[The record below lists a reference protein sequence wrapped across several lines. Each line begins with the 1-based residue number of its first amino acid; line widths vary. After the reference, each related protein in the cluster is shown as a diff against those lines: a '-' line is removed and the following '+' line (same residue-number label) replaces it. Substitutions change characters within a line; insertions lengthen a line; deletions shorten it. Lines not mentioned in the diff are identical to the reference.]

1 MNEARLE
8 ELKKILNERRQN
20 LEQGSR
26 ENSDA
31 QNFDTSKS
39 VSSNLNASNFNA
51 LDLNS
56 TNSKAL
62 NSNDQNSDKLNLN
75 VECCRKFQ
83 NSNSDDAASNK
94 NSKTGARDYDKD
106 PIVIKNYSIM
116 HLLFYIIIAI
126 IIPSIFIKILYNKG
140 LIDLYYGSRTYLLY
154 NQNST
159 FILSILFLCLF
170 ALYCYFAKENDIII
184 NNSHITYFKNIS
196 SGLEIFKI
204 NNDSFIKKNY
214 KLKINVLC
222 FILCLISL
230 LSGFGYQEI
239 IFVVSILV
247 VRFLPILLFSILQNK
262 KFEFYNPGYLYIKTR
277 TGKQIVPLVSKK
289 DTKEV
294 REYFLNKLDIDI
306 SDKINYFM

>member
-1 MNEARLE
+1 MNEARLK

-20 LEQGSR
+20 LEQGSQ

-31 QNFDTSKS
+31 QNFDTSNS
-39 VSSNLNASNFNA
+39 NASNS
-51 LDLNS
+51 DNS
-56 TNSKAL
+56 
-62 NSNDQNSDKLNLN
+62 NLN
-75 VECCRKFQ
+75 VEENLKFQ
-83 NSNSDDAASNK
+83 NSDFDEAASNK
-94 NSKTGARDYDKD
+94 NSRTGAKDYDKD
-106 PIVIKNYSIM
+106 PIVIKNYNIM

-140 LIDLYYGSRTYLLY
+140 LIDLYYGGRTYLLY

-170 ALYCYFAKENDIII
+170 ALYCYFVKENDIII
-184 NNSHITYFKNIS
+184 NNSHITYFKNMS

-239 IFVVSILV
+239 IFVASILV
-247 VRFLPILLFSILQNK
+247 VRFLPIFLFSILQNK

-277 TGKQIVPLVSKK
+277 TGKQIIPLVSKK

-306 SDKINYFM
+306 SDKVNYFM

>member
-1 MNEARLE
+1 MNEAE
-8 ELKKILNERRQN
+8 SKELKKILNERRQN
-20 LEQGSR
+20 VEQGS
-26 ENSDA
+26 EGNYDA
-31 QNFDTSKS
+31 QNFDALNFDTSKS
-39 VSSNLNASNFNA
+39 
-51 LDLNS
+51 DNS
-56 TNSKAL
+56 
-62 NSNDQNSDKLNLN
+62 NLN
-75 VECCRKFQ
+75 VEGNLKFQ
-83 NSNSDDAASNK
+83 NSDSDDATPNK
-94 NSKTGARDYDKD
+94 NSKTEARDYDKE

-140 LIDLYYGSRTYLLY
+140 LMDLYYGGRTYLPY

-159 FILSILFLCLF
+159 FILSVLFLCLF

-184 NNSHITYFKNIS
+184 NNSHMTYFKNIS

-239 IFVVSILV
+239 IFVISILV
-247 VRFLPILLFSILQNK
+247 VRFLPIFLFSILQNK
-262 KFEFYNPGYLYIKTR
+262 KFEFYNPGYLCIKTR
-277 TGKQIVPLVSKK
+277 TEIQIVPLVSKK

-306 SDKINYFM
+306 SDKVNYFM

>member
-1 MNEARLE
+1 MNEAE
-8 ELKKILNERRQN
+8 SKELKKILNERRQN
-20 LEQGSR
+20 VEQGSR

-31 QNFDTSKS
+31 QNFDALNFDTSKS
-39 VSSNLNASNFNA
+39 
-51 LDLNS
+51 DNS
-56 TNSKAL
+56 
-62 NSNDQNSDKLNLN
+62 NLN
-75 VECCRKFQ
+75 VEGNLKFQ
-83 NSNSDDAASNK
+83 NSDSDDATPNK
-94 NSKTGARDYDKD
+94 NSKTEARDYDKE

-140 LIDLYYGSRTYLLY
+140 LMDLYYGGRTYLLY

-159 FILSILFLCLF
+159 FILSVLFLCLF

-184 NNSHITYFKNIS
+184 NNSHMTYFKNIS

-239 IFVVSILV
+239 IFVISILV
-247 VRFLPILLFSILQNK
+247 VRFLPIFLFSILQNK
-262 KFEFYNPGYLYIKTR
+262 KFEFYNPGYLCIKTR
-277 TGKQIVPLVSKK
+277 TEIQIVPLVSKK

-306 SDKINYFM
+306 SDKVNYFM

>member
-1 MNEARLE
+1 MNEARLK

-20 LEQGSR
+20 LEQGS
-26 ENSDA
+26 EGNCDA
-31 QNFDTSKS
+31 QNFDVLNFDTSKS
-39 VSSNLNASNFNA
+39 DNSNLNIEG
-51 LDLNS
+51 
-56 TNSKAL
+56 
-62 NSNDQNSDKLNLN
+62 NL
-75 VECCRKFQ
+75 KFQ

-94 NSKTGARDYDKD
+94 NSKTGARDYDKN
-106 PIVIKNYSIM
+106 PIVIKNYNIM

-126 IIPSIFIKILYNKG
+126 IISSIFIKILYNKG
-140 LIDLYYGSRTYLLY
+140 LIDLYYGGRTYLLY

-159 FILSILFLCLF
+159 FILSVLFLCLF

-204 NNDSFIKKNY
+204 NNDSFIKENY

-239 IFVVSILV
+239 IFVISILI
-247 VRFLPILLFSILQNK
+247 VRFLPIFLFSIFQNK
-262 KFEFYNPGYLYIKTR
+262 KFKFYNPGYLCIKTR

-306 SDKINYFM
+306 SDKVNYFM

>member
-1 MNEARLE
+1 MNEAKPW

-20 LEQGSR
+20 LERGSR

-31 QNFDTSKS
+31 QNFDTS
-39 VSSNLNASNFNA
+39 NC
-51 LDLNS
+51 DNS
-56 TNSKAL
+56 
-62 NSNDQNSDKLNLN
+62 NLN
-75 VECCRKFQ
+75 VEENLKFQ
-83 NSNSDDAASNK
+83 NSDSDEAASNK

-106 PIVIKNYSIM
+106 PIVIKNYNIM

-140 LIDLYYGSRTYLLY
+140 LIDLYYGGRTYLLY

-204 NNDSFIKKNY
+204 DNNSFIKKNY
-214 KLKINVLC
+214 KFKINVLC

-230 LSGFGYQEI
+230 SSGFGYQEI
-239 IFVVSILV
+239 IFVVSIFF
-247 VRFLPILLFSILQNK
+247 VRFLPIFLFSILQNK

-277 TGKQIVPLVSKK
+277 TGK
-289 DTKEV
+289 
-294 REYFLNKLDIDI
+294 
-306 SDKINYFM
+306 

>member
-8 ELKKILNERRQN
+8 KLKRLLDGRRQN

-31 QNFDTSKS
+31 QNFDTSNCDN
-39 VSSNLNASNFNA
+39 SNLN
-51 LDLNS
+51 LEE
-56 TNSKAL
+56 
-62 NSNDQNSDKLNLN
+62 NL
-75 VECCRKFQ
+75 KFQ
-83 NSNSDDAASNK
+83 NSDSDEAASNK

-106 PIVIKNYSIM
+106 PIVIKNYNIM

-140 LIDLYYGSRTYLLY
+140 LIDLYYGGRTYLLY

-204 NNDSFIKKNY
+204 DNNSFIKKNY
-214 KLKINVLC
+214 KFKINVLC

-230 LSGFGYQEI
+230 SSGFGYQEI
-239 IFVVSILV
+239 IFVVSIFF
-247 VRFLPILLFSILQNK
+247 VRFLPIFLFSILQNK

-277 TGKQIVPLVSKK
+277 TGKQIIPLVSKK

-294 REYFLNKLDIDI
+294 REYFLNKLNIDI
-306 SDKINYFM
+306 GDKVNYFM

>member
-1 MNEARLE
+1 MNEAKPK

-20 LEQGSR
+20 LEQGSQ

-31 QNFDTSKS
+31 QNFDA
-39 VSSNLNASNFNA
+39 LNFDTSNF
-51 LDLNS
+51 DNS
-56 TNSKAL
+56 
-62 NSNDQNSDKLNLN
+62 NLN
-75 VECCRKFQ
+75 VEENLKFQ
-83 NSNSDDAASNK
+83 NSNSDDAAPNK

-106 PIVIKNYSIM
+106 PIVIKNYNIM

-140 LIDLYYGSRTYLLY
+140 LIDLYYGGRTYLLY

-159 FILSILFLCLF
+159 FILSVLFLCLF

-204 NNDSFIKKNY
+204 DNDSFIKKNY

-222 FILCLISL
+222 FILCFISL

-247 VRFLPILLFSILQNK
+247 VRFLPIFLFSMLYDK
-262 KFEFYNPGYLYIKTR
+262 KFEFYNPGYLYIKTK
-277 TGKQIVPLVSKK
+277 TGKQIIPLVSKK

-294 REYFLNKLDIDI
+294 REYFLNKLNIDI
-306 SDKINYFM
+306 GDKVNYFM

>member
-8 ELKKILNERRQN
+8 ELKKILNERHQN
-20 LEQGSR
+20 LEQGS
-26 ENSDA
+26 EGNYDA
-31 QNFDTSKS
+31 QNFDALNFDTSKS
-39 VSSNLNASNFNA
+39 DNSNLNIEG
-51 LDLNS
+51 
-56 TNSKAL
+56 
-62 NSNDQNSDKLNLN
+62 NL
-75 VECCRKFQ
+75 KFQ

-140 LIDLYYGSRTYLLY
+140 LIDLYYGGRTYLLY
-154 NQNST
+154 NQNLT
-159 FILSILFLCLF
+159 FILSVLFLCLL
-170 ALYCYFAKENDIII
+170 ALYCYFAKEKDIII

-214 KLKINVLC
+214 KLRINVLC

-230 LSGFGYQEI
+230 LSGFVYQKI
-239 IFVVSILV
+239 IFVISILV
-247 VRFLPILLFSILQNK
+247 VRFLPIFLFSILQNK
-262 KFEFYNPGYLYIKTR
+262 KFEFYNPGYLCIKTR
-277 TGKQIVPLVSKK
+277 TGKQIVPLVSKE

-294 REYFLNKLDIDI
+294 REYFLNKLNIDI
-306 SDKINYFM
+306 IDKVNYFM

>member
-20 LEQGSR
+20 LEQGSQ
-26 ENSDA
+26 ENSDV
-31 QNFDTSKS
+31 QNFDVSKS
-39 VSSNLNASNFNA
+39 DNSNLNIEG
-51 LDLNS
+51 
-56 TNSKAL
+56 
-62 NSNDQNSDKLNLN
+62 NL
-75 VECCRKFQ
+75 KFQ

-140 LIDLYYGSRTYLLY
+140 LIDLYYGGRTYLLY

-159 FILSILFLCLF
+159 FILSVLFLCLF

-184 NNSHITYFKNIS
+184 NNLHITYFKNIS

-204 NNDSFIKKNY
+204 NNDNFIKKNY
-214 KLKINVLC
+214 KLRINVLC

-239 IFVVSILV
+239 IFVISILV
-247 VRFLPILLFSILQNK
+247 VRFLPIFLFSILQNK

-277 TGKQIVPLVSKK
+277 TGKKIVPLVSKK

-294 REYFLNKLDIDI
+294 REYFLNKLNIDI
-306 SDKINYFM
+306 IDKVNYFM

>member
-1 MNEARLE
+1 MNEAKPK

-20 LEQGSR
+20 VEQGSQ

-31 QNFDTSKS
+31 QNFDVSKS
-39 VSSNLNASNFNA
+39 DNSNLNIEG
-51 LDLNS
+51 
-56 TNSKAL
+56 
-62 NSNDQNSDKLNLN
+62 NL
-75 VECCRKFQ
+75 KFQ

-140 LIDLYYGSRTYLLY
+140 LIDLYYGGRTYLLY

-159 FILSILFLCLF
+159 FILSVLFLCLF

-204 NNDSFIKKNY
+204 DNDSFIKKNY

-239 IFVVSILV
+239 IFVISILV
-247 VRFLPILLFSILQNK
+247 VRFLPIFLFSILQNK
-262 KFEFYNPGYLYIKTR
+262 KFEFYNPGYLCIKTR
-277 TGKQIVPLVSKK
+277 TGKQIVPLVSKE
-289 DTKEV
+289 DTKDV
-294 REYFLNKLDIDI
+294 REYFLNKLNIDI
-306 SDKINYFM
+306 IDKVNYFM

>member
-1 MNEARLE
+1 MNEARLK

-20 LEQGSR
+20 VEQGSQ

-31 QNFDTSKS
+31 QNFDVSKS
-39 VSSNLNASNFNA
+39 DNSNLNIEG
-51 LDLNS
+51 
-56 TNSKAL
+56 
-62 NSNDQNSDKLNLN
+62 NL
-75 VECCRKFQ
+75 KFQ

-140 LIDLYYGSRTYLLY
+140 LIDLYYGGRTYLLY

-159 FILSILFLCLF
+159 FILSVLFLCLF

-184 NNSHITYFKNIS
+184 NNLHITYFKNIS

-204 NNDSFIKKNY
+204 DNDSFIKKNY

-239 IFVVSILV
+239 IFVASILV
-247 VRFLPILLFSILQNK
+247 VRFLPIFLFSMLYNK

-277 TGKQIVPLVSKK
+277 TGKQIIPLVSKK

-294 REYFLNKLDIDI
+294 REYFLNKLNIDI
-306 SDKINYFM
+306 SDKVNYFM

>member
-1 MNEARLE
+1 MNEARLK

-20 LEQGSR
+20 LEQGSQ

-31 QNFDTSKS
+31 QNFDTLNFDTSKS
-39 VSSNLNASNFNA
+39 DTS
-51 LDLNS
+51 
-56 TNSKAL
+56 
-62 NSNDQNSDKLNLN
+62 NLN
-75 VECCRKFQ
+75 VEGNLKFQ
-83 NSNSDDAASNK
+83 NSNSDDAAPNK

-106 PIVIKNYSIM
+106 PIVIKNYNIM

-140 LIDLYYGSRTYLLY
+140 LIDLYYGGRTYLLY

-159 FILSILFLCLF
+159 FILSVLFLCLF

-204 NNDSFIKKNY
+204 DNDSFIKKNY

-230 LSGFGYQEI
+230 LSGFVYQKI
-239 IFVVSILV
+239 IFVISILV
-247 VRFLPILLFSILQNK
+247 VRFLPIFLFSMLYDK
-262 KFEFYNPGYLYIKTR
+262 KFEFYNPGYLYIKTK
-277 TGKQIVPLVSKK
+277 TGKQIIPLVSKK

-294 REYFLNKLDIDI
+294 REYFLNKLNIDI
-306 SDKINYFM
+306 IDKVNYFM

>member
-20 LEQGSR
+20 LEQGSQ
-26 ENSDA
+26 ENSDV
-31 QNFDTSKS
+31 QNFDVSKS
-39 VSSNLNASNFNA
+39 DNSNLNIEG
-51 LDLNS
+51 
-56 TNSKAL
+56 
-62 NSNDQNSDKLNLN
+62 NL
-75 VECCRKFQ
+75 KFQ

-140 LIDLYYGSRTYLLY
+140 LIDLYYGGRTYLLY

-159 FILSILFLCLF
+159 FILSVLFLCLF

-184 NNSHITYFKNIS
+184 NNLHITYFKNIS

-204 NNDSFIKKNY
+204 NNDNFIKKNY
-214 KLKINVLC
+214 KLRINVLC

-239 IFVVSILV
+239 IFVISILV
-247 VRFLPILLFSILQNK
+247 VRFLPIFLFSILQNK

-277 TGKQIVPLVSKK
+277 TGKQIIPLVSKK

-294 REYFLNKLDIDI
+294 REYFLNKLNIDI
-306 SDKINYFM
+306 IDKVNYFM

>member
-1 MNEARLE
+1 MNEAKLE

-20 LEQGSR
+20 LEQGSQ

-31 QNFDTSKS
+31 QNFDALNFDTSKS
-39 VSSNLNASNFNA
+39 DTS
-51 LDLNS
+51 
-56 TNSKAL
+56 
-62 NSNDQNSDKLNLN
+62 NLN
-75 VECCRKFQ
+75 VEGNLKFQ

-106 PIVIKNYSIM
+106 PIIIKDYNIM
-116 HLLFYIIIAI
+116 HLLFYIITAI

-140 LIDLYYGSRTYLLY
+140 LIDLYYGGRTYLLY

-204 NNDSFIKKNY
+204 NNDNFIKENY

-239 IFVVSILV
+239 IFVISILV
-247 VRFLPILLFSILQNK
+247 VRFLSIFLFSILQNK
-262 KFEFYNPGYLYIKTR
+262 ALYLPLPLKSVQRRRLWSPFYNFPY
-277 TGKQIVPLVSKK
+277 TGKSL
-289 DTKEV
+289 
-294 REYFLNKLDIDI
+294 
-306 SDKINYFM
+306 

>member
-20 LEQGSR
+20 LEQGSQ
-26 ENSDA
+26 ENYDA
-31 QNFDTSKS
+31 QNFDTLNFDT
-39 VSSNLNASNFNA
+39 SNL
-51 LDLNS
+51 DNS
-56 TNSKAL
+56 
-62 NSNDQNSDKLNLN
+62 NLN
-75 VECCRKFQ
+75 VEENLKFQ

-94 NSKTGARDYDKD
+94 NSRTQARDYDKD
-106 PIVIKNYSIM
+106 PIIIKNYNIM

-140 LIDLYYGSRTYLLY
+140 LIDLYYGGRTYLLY

-239 IFVVSILV
+239 IFIASILV
-247 VRFLPILLFSILQNK
+247 VRFLPIFLFSILQNK

-277 TGKQIVPLVSKK
+277 TGKQIIPLVSKK

-294 REYFLNKLDIDI
+294 REYFLNKLNIDI
-306 SDKINYFM
+306 GDKVNYFM

>member
-8 ELKKILNERRQN
+8 KLKRLLDGRRQN

-31 QNFDTSKS
+31 QNFDTS
-39 VSSNLNASNFNA
+39 NC
-51 LDLNS
+51 DNS
-56 TNSKAL
+56 
-62 NSNDQNSDKLNLN
+62 NLN
-75 VECCRKFQ
+75 VEENLKFQ
-83 NSNSDDAASNK
+83 NSDSDEAASNK

-106 PIVIKNYSIM
+106 PIVIKNYNIM

-140 LIDLYYGSRTYLLY
+140 LTDLYYGGRTYLLY

-159 FILSILFLCLF
+159 FILSILFLCLL

-204 NNDSFIKKNY
+204 NNGSFIKKNY
-214 KLKINVLC
+214 KLRINVLC

-230 LSGFGYQEI
+230 LSGFGYQGI
-239 IFVVSILV
+239 IFVVSIIF

-277 TGKQIVPLVSKK
+277 TGKQIIPLVSKK

>member
-8 ELKKILNERRQN
+8 ELKKILNERHQN
-20 LEQGSR
+20 LEQGSQ
-26 ENSDA
+26 EYFNAQNFDA
-31 QNFDTSKS
+31 LNFDTSKS
-39 VSSNLNASNFNA
+39 DTSNLNIEG
-51 LDLNS
+51 
-56 TNSKAL
+56 
-62 NSNDQNSDKLNLN
+62 NL
-75 VECCRKFQ
+75 KFQ
-83 NSNSDDAASNK
+83 NSNSDDAAPNK

-106 PIVIKNYSIM
+106 PIVIKNYNIM

-140 LIDLYYGSRTYLLY
+140 LIDLYYGGRTYLLY

-159 FILSILFLCLF
+159 FILSVLFLCLF

-239 IFVVSILV
+239 IFVASILV
-247 VRFLPILLFSILQNK
+247 VRFLPIFLFSMLYNK
-262 KFEFYNPGYLYIKTR
+262 KFEFYNPGYLCIKTR
-277 TGKQIVPLVSKK
+277 TGKQIIPLVSKK

-294 REYFLNKLDIDI
+294 REYFLNKLNIDI
-306 SDKINYFM
+306 IDKVNYFM

>member
-1 MNEARLE
+1 MNEARLK

-20 LEQGSR
+20 VEQGSQ

-31 QNFDTSKS
+31 QNFDVSKS
-39 VSSNLNASNFNA
+39 DNSNLNIEG
-51 LDLNS
+51 
-56 TNSKAL
+56 
-62 NSNDQNSDKLNLN
+62 NL
-75 VECCRKFQ
+75 KFQ

-140 LIDLYYGSRTYLLY
+140 LIDLYYGGRTYLLY

-159 FILSILFLCLF
+159 FILSVLFLCLF

-239 IFVVSILV
+239 IFVISILV
-247 VRFLPILLFSILQNK
+247 VRFLPIFLFSILQNK
-262 KFEFYNPGYLYIKTR
+262 KFEFYNPGYLCIKTR
-277 TGKQIVPLVSKK
+277 TGKQIVPLVSKE
-289 DTKEV
+289 DTKDV
-294 REYFLNKLDIDI
+294 REYFLNKLNIDI
-306 SDKINYFM
+306 IDKVNYFM

>member
-1 MNEARLE
+1 MNEAKLE
-8 ELKKILNERRQN
+8 ELKKILNERHQN
-20 LEQGSR
+20 LEQGSQ

-31 QNFDTSKS
+31 QNFDALNFDTSKS
-39 VSSNLNASNFNA
+39 DTS
-51 LDLNS
+51 
-56 TNSKAL
+56 
-62 NSNDQNSDKLNLN
+62 NLN
-75 VECCRKFQ
+75 VEGNLKFQ

-106 PIVIKNYSIM
+106 PIIIKDYNIM
-116 HLLFYIIIAI
+116 HLLFYIITAI

-140 LIDLYYGSRTYLLY
+140 LIDLYYGGRTYLLY

-170 ALYCYFAKENDIII
+170 TLYCYFAKENDIII

-204 NNDSFIKKNY
+204 NNDNFIKENY

-239 IFVVSILV
+239 IFVISILV
-247 VRFLPILLFSILQNK
+247 VRFLSIFLFSILQNK
-262 KFEFYNPGYLYIKTR
+262 KFEFYNPGHLCIKTR

-294 REYFLNKLDIDI
+294 REYFLNKLNIDI
-306 SDKINYFM
+306 GDKVNYFM

>member
-8 ELKKILNERRQN
+8 ELKKILNKRHQN
-20 LEQGSR
+20 LEQGSQ

-31 QNFDTSKS
+31 QNFDVSKS
-39 VSSNLNASNFNA
+39 DNSNLNIEG
-51 LDLNS
+51 
-56 TNSKAL
+56 
-62 NSNDQNSDKLNLN
+62 NL
-75 VECCRKFQ
+75 KFQ

-140 LIDLYYGSRTYLLY
+140 LIDLYYGGRTYLLY

-159 FILSILFLCLF
+159 FILSVLFLCLF

-196 SGLEIFKI
+196 NGLEIFKI
-204 NNDSFIKKNY
+204 DNDSFIKKNY

-239 IFVVSILV
+239 IFVISILV
-247 VRFLPILLFSILQNK
+247 VRFLPIFLFSILQNK
-262 KFEFYNPGYLYIKTR
+262 KFEFYNPGYLCIKTR
-277 TGKQIVPLVSKK
+277 TGKQMVPLVSKE
-289 DTKEV
+289 DTKDV
-294 REYFLNKLDIDI
+294 REYFLNKLNIDI
-306 SDKINYFM
+306 IDKVNYFRLC

>member
-8 ELKKILNERRQN
+8 KLKRLLDGRRQN

-31 QNFDTSKS
+31 QNFDTS
-39 VSSNLNASNFNA
+39 NC
-51 LDLNS
+51 DNS
-56 TNSKAL
+56 
-62 NSNDQNSDKLNLN
+62 NLN
-75 VECCRKFQ
+75 VEENLKFQ
-83 NSNSDDAASNK
+83 NSDSDEAASNK

-106 PIVIKNYSIM
+106 PIVIKNYNIM

-140 LIDLYYGSRTYLLY
+140 LIDLYYGGRTYLLY

-159 FILSILFLCLF
+159 FILSVLFLCLF

-184 NNSHITYFKNIS
+184 NNSHITYFKNML

-204 NNDSFIKKNY
+204 DNNSFIKKNY
-214 KLKINVLC
+214 KFKINVLC

-239 IFVVSILV
+239 IFVASIFF
-247 VRFLPILLFSILQNK
+247 VRFLPIFLFSILQNK

-277 TGKQIVPLVSKK
+277 TGKQIIPLVSKK

-294 REYFLNKLDIDI
+294 REYFLNKLNIDI
-306 SDKINYFM
+306 SDKVNYFM

>member
-1 MNEARLE
+1 MNEAKPW
-8 ELKKILNERRQN
+8 ELKKVLNERRQN
-20 LEQGSR
+20 LEQGSQ

-31 QNFDTSKS
+31 QNFDTSNS
-39 VSSNLNASNFNA
+39 NASNS
-51 LDLNS
+51 DNS
-56 TNSKAL
+56 
-62 NSNDQNSDKLNLN
+62 NLN
-75 VECCRKFQ
+75 VEENLKFQ

-106 PIVIKNYSIM
+106 PIIIKNYNIM

-126 IIPSIFIKILYNKG
+126 IIPSIFIKILYNKS
-140 LIDLYYGSRTYLLY
+140 LIDLYYGGRTYLLY

-170 ALYCYFAKENDIII
+170 ALYCYFTKENDIII

-204 NNDSFIKKNY
+204 NNDSLIKENY
-214 KLKINVLC
+214 KFKINVLC
-222 FILCLISL
+222 FILYLIFLS
-230 LSGFGYQEI
+230 SGFGYQEI
-239 IFVVSILV
+239 IFVISILV
-247 VRFLPILLFSILQNK
+247 VRFLPIFLFSMLYNK

-277 TGKQIVPLVSKK
+277 TGKQIIPLVSKK

-294 REYFLNKLDIDI
+294 REYFLNKLNIDI
-306 SDKINYFM
+306 GDKVNYFM

>member
-1 MNEARLE
+1 MNEAKPK

-20 LEQGSR
+20 LEQGSGG
-26 ENSDA
+26 NYDA
-31 QNFDTSKS
+31 QNFD
-39 VSSNLNASNFNA
+39 
-51 LDLNS
+51 
-56 TNSKAL
+56 AL
-62 NSNDQNSDKLNLN
+62 NFDTSESDNSNLN
-75 VECCRKFQ
+75 VEGNLKFQ
-83 NSNSDDAASNK
+83 NSDSDDATPNK
-94 NSKTGARDYDKD
+94 NSKTEARDYDKE

-140 LIDLYYGSRTYLLY
+140 LMDLYYGGRTYLLY

-159 FILSILFLCLF
+159 FILSVLFLCLF

-184 NNSHITYFKNIS
+184 NNSHMTYFKNIS

-239 IFVVSILV
+239 IFVISILV
-247 VRFLPILLFSILQNK
+247 VRFLPIFLFSILQNK
-262 KFEFYNPGYLYIKTR
+262 KFEFYNPGYLCIKTR
-277 TGKQIVPLVSKK
+277 TEIQIVPLVSKK

-306 SDKINYFM
+306 SDKVNYFM

>member
-1 MNEARLE
+1 MNEAKPK

-20 LEQGSR
+20 VEQGSQ

-31 QNFDTSKS
+31 QNFDVSKS
-39 VSSNLNASNFNA
+39 DNSNLNIEG
-51 LDLNS
+51 
-56 TNSKAL
+56 
-62 NSNDQNSDKLNLN
+62 NL
-75 VECCRKFQ
+75 KFQ

-140 LIDLYYGSRTYLLY
+140 LIDLYYDGRTYLLY

-159 FILSILFLCLF
+159 FILSVLFLCLF

-230 LSGFGYQEI
+230 LSGFGYQKI
-239 IFVVSILV
+239 IFVISILV
-247 VRFLPILLFSILQNK
+247 VRFLPIFLFSILQNK
-262 KFEFYNPGYLYIKTR
+262 KFEFYNPGYLCIKTR
-277 TGKQIVPLVSKK
+277 TGKQIVPLVSKE
-289 DTKEV
+289 DTKDV
-294 REYFLNKLDIDI
+294 REYFLNKLNIDI
-306 SDKINYFM
+306 IDKVNYFM

>member
-1 MNEARLE
+1 MNEAKLE

-20 LEQGSR
+20 LEQGLQK
-26 ENSDA
+26 NFNA
-31 QNFDTSKS
+31 QNFDASKS

-126 IIPSIFIKILYNKG
+126 IIPSIFIKILCNKG
-140 LIDLYYGSRTYLLY
+140 LIDLYYGGRTYLLY

-159 FILSILFLCLF
+159 FILSVLFLCLF
-170 ALYCYFAKENDIII
+170 ALYCYFAKGNDIII
-184 NNSHITYFKNIS
+184 NNSYITYFKNIS

-214 KLKINVLC
+214 KLRINVLC

-230 LSGFGYQEI
+230 LSGFGYQGI
-239 IFVVSILV
+239 IFVVSIIF

-262 KFEFYNPGYLYIKTR
+262 KFEFYNPGYLCIKTR
-277 TGKQIVPLVSKK
+277 TVKQIIPLVSKK
-289 DTKEV
+289 RYK
-294 REYFLNKLDIDI
+294 RGKRIFFK
-306 SDKINYFM
+306 

>member
-1 MNEARLE
+1 MNEAE
-8 ELKKILNERRQN
+8 SKELKKILNERRQN
-20 LEQGSR
+20 VEQGS
-26 ENSDA
+26 EGNYDA
-31 QNFDTSKS
+31 QNFDALNFDTSKS
-39 VSSNLNASNFNA
+39 
-51 LDLNS
+51 DNS
-56 TNSKAL
+56 
-62 NSNDQNSDKLNLN
+62 NLN
-75 VECCRKFQ
+75 VEGNLKFQ
-83 NSNSDDAASNK
+83 NSDSDDATPNK
-94 NSKTGARDYDKD
+94 NSKTEARDYDKE

-140 LIDLYYGSRTYLLY
+140 LMDLYYGGRTYLLY

-159 FILSILFLCLF
+159 FILSVLFLCLF

-204 NNDSFIKKNY
+204 DNDSFIKKNY

-239 IFVVSILV
+239 IFVVSIFF
-247 VRFLPILLFSILQNK
+247 VRFLPIFLFSILQNK

-277 TGKQIVPLVSKK
+277 TGKQIIPLVSKK

-294 REYFLNKLDIDI
+294 REYFLNKLNIDI
-306 SDKINYFM
+306 SDKVNYFM

>member
-1 MNEARLE
+1 MNEAKLK
-8 ELKKILNERRQN
+8 ELKKILNQRRQN

-31 QNFDTSKS
+31 QNFDALNFDTSKS
-39 VSSNLNASNFNA
+39 N
-51 LDLNS
+51 NS
-56 TNSKAL
+56 
-62 NSNDQNSDKLNLN
+62 NLN
-75 VECCRKFQ
+75 VEGNLKFQ
-83 NSNSDDAASNK
+83 NLNSDDAASNK
-94 NSKTGARDYDKD
+94 NYKTGARDYDKE
-106 PIVIKNYSIM
+106 PIVIKDYNIM
-116 HLLFYIIIAI
+116 HLLFYIITAI

-204 NNDSFIKKNY
+204 NNDSFIKENY

-230 LSGFGYQEI
+230 LSGFGYQGI
-239 IFVVSILV
+239 IFVVSIIF
-247 VRFLPILLFSILQNK
+247 VRFLPIFLFTILQNK
-262 KFEFYNPGYLYIKTR
+262 KFEFYDPGYLCIKTR

-294 REYFLNKLDIDI
+294 REYFLNKLNIDI
-306 SDKINYFM
+306 IDKVNYFM

>member
-20 LEQGSR
+20 LEQGSQ
-26 ENSDA
+26 EYFNAQNSDA
-31 QNFDTSKS
+31 LNFDTSE
-39 VSSNLNASNFNA
+39 
-51 LDLNS
+51 
-56 TNSKAL
+56 
-62 NSNDQNSDKLNLN
+62 SDTSNLN
-75 VECCRKFQ
+75 VEGNLKFQ
-83 NSNSDDAASNK
+83 NSNSDDAAPNK

-106 PIVIKNYSIM
+106 PIVIKNYNIM

-140 LIDLYYGSRTYLLY
+140 SIDLYYGGRTYLLY

-159 FILSILFLCLF
+159 FILSVLFLCLF

-184 NNSHITYFKNIS
+184 NNLHITYFKNIS

-204 NNDSFIKKNY
+204 DNDSFIKKNY

-239 IFVVSILV
+239 IFVASILV
-247 VRFLPILLFSILQNK
+247 VRFLPIFLFSMLYNK

-277 TGKQIVPLVSKK
+277 TGKQIIPLVSKK

-294 REYFLNKLDIDI
+294 REYFLNKLNIDI
-306 SDKINYFM
+306 SDKVNYFM

>member
-1 MNEARLE
+1 MV
-8 ELKKILNERRQN
+8 KF
-20 LEQGSR
+20 
-26 ENSDA
+26 EN
-31 QNFDTSKS
+31 
-39 VSSNLNASNFNA
+39 
-51 LDLNS
+51 
-56 TNSKAL
+56 
-62 NSNDQNSDKLNLN
+62 
-75 VECCRKFQ
+75 C
-83 NSNSDDAASNK
+83 NK
-94 NSKTGARDYDKD
+94 NSKSKKIENSNHRNYDKE
-106 PIVIKNYSIM
+106 PIVIKNYNIM
-116 HLLFYIIIAI
+116 HLLFYIAVAI

-140 LIDLYYGSRTYLLY
+140 LIDLYYSGRTYLLY

-159 FILSILFLCLF
+159 FILSILFLCLL

-214 KLKINVLC
+214 KFKINVLC
-222 FILCLISL
+222 FILCLIFLS
-230 LSGFGYQEI
+230 SGFGYQEI
-239 IFVVSILV
+239 IFVISILF
-247 VRFLPILLFSILQNK
+247 VRFFPIFLFSICQNK

-277 TGKQIVPLVSKK
+277 TEKQIIPLISKK

>member
-8 ELKKILNERRQN
+8 ELKKILNERHQN
-20 LEQGSR
+20 LEQGSQKDFSAQ
-26 ENSDA
+26 NSDA
-31 QNFDTSKS
+31 LNFDTSKS
-39 VSSNLNASNFNA
+39 DNSNLNIEG
-51 LDLNS
+51 
-56 TNSKAL
+56 
-62 NSNDQNSDKLNLN
+62 NL
-75 VECCRKFQ
+75 KFQ

-140 LIDLYYGSRTYLLY
+140 LIDLYYGGRTYLLY
-154 NQNST
+154 NQNLT
-159 FILSILFLCLF
+159 FILSVLFLCLL
-170 ALYCYFAKENDIII
+170 ALYCYFAKEKDIII

-214 KLKINVLC
+214 KLRINVLC

-230 LSGFGYQEI
+230 LSGFVYQKI
-239 IFVVSILV
+239 IFVISILV
-247 VRFLPILLFSILQNK
+247 VRFLPIFLFSILQNK
-262 KFEFYNPGYLYIKTR
+262 KFEFYNPGYLCIKTR
-277 TGKQIVPLVSKK
+277 TGKQIVPLVSKE

-294 REYFLNKLDIDI
+294 REYFLNKLNIDI
-306 SDKINYFM
+306 IDKVNYFM

>member
-1 MNEARLE
+1 MV
-8 ELKKILNERRQN
+8 KF
-20 LEQGSR
+20 
-26 ENSDA
+26 EN
-31 QNFDTSKS
+31 
-39 VSSNLNASNFNA
+39 
-51 LDLNS
+51 
-56 TNSKAL
+56 
-62 NSNDQNSDKLNLN
+62 
-75 VECCRKFQ
+75 C
-83 NSNSDDAASNK
+83 NK
-94 NSKTGARDYDKD
+94 NSKSKKIENSNHRDYNKKS
-106 PIVIKNYSIM
+106 IVIKNYNIM
-116 HLLFYIIIAI
+116 HLLFYIAVAI

-140 LIDLYYGSRTYLLY
+140 LIDLYYSGRTYLLY

-159 FILSILFLCLF
+159 FILSILFLCLL

-214 KLKINVLC
+214 KFKINVLC
-222 FILCLISL
+222 FFVCLISL
-230 LSGFGYQEI
+230 SSGFGYQEI
-239 IFVVSILV
+239 IFVASIFF
-247 VRFLPILLFSILQNK
+247 VRFLPIFLFSILQNK

-277 TGKQIVPLVSKK
+277 TEKQIIPLVSKK

>member
-1 MNEARLE
+1 MNEAE
-8 ELKKILNERRQN
+8 SKELKKILNERRQN
-20 LEQGSR
+20 VEQGS
-26 ENSDA
+26 EGNYDA
-31 QNFDTSKS
+31 QNFDALNFDTSKS
-39 VSSNLNASNFNA
+39 
-51 LDLNS
+51 DNS
-56 TNSKAL
+56 
-62 NSNDQNSDKLNLN
+62 NLN
-75 VECCRKFQ
+75 VEGNLKFQ
-83 NSNSDDAASNK
+83 NSDSDDATPNK
-94 NSKTGARDYDKD
+94 NSKTEARDYDKE

-140 LIDLYYGSRTYLLY
+140 LMDLYYGGRTYLLY

-159 FILSILFLCLF
+159 FILSVLFLCLF

-184 NNSHITYFKNIS
+184 NNSHMTYFKNIS

-239 IFVVSILV
+239 IFVISILV
-247 VRFLPILLFSILQNK
+247 VRFLPIFLSSILQNK
-262 KFEFYNPGYLYIKTR
+262 KFEFYNPGYLCIKTR
-277 TGKQIVPLVSKK
+277 TEIQIVPLVSKK

-306 SDKINYFM
+306 SDKVNYFM

>member
-20 LEQGSR
+20 LEQGSQ

-31 QNFDTSKS
+31 QNFDALNFDTSKS
-39 VSSNLNASNFNA
+39 
-51 LDLNS
+51 DNS
-56 TNSKAL
+56 
-62 NSNDQNSDKLNLN
+62 NLN
-75 VECCRKFQ
+75 VEGNLKFQ
-83 NSNSDDAASNK
+83 NSDSDDATPNK

-106 PIVIKNYSIM
+106 PIVIKNYNIM

-140 LIDLYYGSRTYLLY
+140 LIDLYYGGRTYLLY

-159 FILSILFLCLF
+159 FILSVLFLCLF

-204 NNDSFIKKNY
+204 DNDSFIKKNY

-239 IFVVSILV
+239 IFVISILV
-247 VRFLPILLFSILQNK
+247 VRFLPIFLFSMLYNK

-277 TGKQIVPLVSKK
+277 TGKQIIPLVSKK

-306 SDKINYFM
+306 SDKVNYFM